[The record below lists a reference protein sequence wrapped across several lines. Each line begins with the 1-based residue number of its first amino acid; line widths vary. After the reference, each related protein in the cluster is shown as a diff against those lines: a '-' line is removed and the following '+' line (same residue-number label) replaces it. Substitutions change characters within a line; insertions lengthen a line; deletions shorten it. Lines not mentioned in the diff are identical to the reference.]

1 MCRAL
6 VLIVSAP
13 IQIIKYEP
21 HTEPFTCVYCKFCRE
36 MVFAIVAISCIVI
49 AQIGNGRERI
59 GEKELRDGRDD
70 KVIGLCENE
79 LLRRLPVDENAI

>member
-21 HTEPFTCVYCKFCRE
+21 NANPFACVYCKFCSE
-36 MVFAIVAISCIVI
+36 MVFTIVAITCIVI
-49 AQIGNGRERI
+49 AQIGNRRERV

-79 LLRRLPVDENAI
+79 LLRGLSVDENAI